1 MRQNGLGKLYERLTP
16 EERFRLDVLASAR
29 GDAEESELLTRTC
42 QRETYTMNHRGYTGR
57 WTGAYE
63 LTLRMYIAVNNE
75 LAKLQM
81 IDAVRGLV
89 PYSQTLS
96 HNMIFEGYFCG
107 HESGSRYAWGRA
119 GKDGE
124 PPGYEEDI
132 EESEEN
138 ADPATE
144 ADMDGLEATVEEY
157 LGFVPEVLD
166 RLERS
171 LASDALSLWIALRA
185 SCTVD
190 HRSCMYQQSVLELLA
205 HLRPPHNLYG
215 PQKLH
220 AWCHVVAFR
229 APSVLMGEAKPL
241 SHRRMLSVRILRSW
255 PTKTPSSK
263 RRWTTSRKPDSA
275 SERLRAS

>member
-1 MRQNGLGKLYERLTP
+1 MSKNPLHRAYDRLTP
-16 EERFRLDVLASAR
+16 KERFRLDVLATAR
-29 GDAEESELLTRTC
+29 GDLEESERLTRTC

-63 LTLRMYIAVNNE
+63 ITLRMYIAVNNE

-96 HNMIFEGYFCG
+96 HNMIVDSYFCG

-171 LASDALSLWIALRA
+171 LASDALSLWTGFCAFCEECVGVEA
-185 SCTVD
+185 QKVAAV
-190 HRSCMYQQSVLELLA
+190 VLE
-205 HLRPPHNLYG
+205 P
-215 PQKLH
+215 
-220 AWCHVVAFR
+220 VAGRIEDLEAR
-229 APSVLMGEAKPL
+229 A
-241 SHRRMLSVRILRSW
+241 
-255 PTKTPSSK
+255 
-263 RRWTTSRKPDSA
+263 
-275 SERLRAS
+275 ERLGLEADPETVQKVREGLADNWRLVEERGV

>member
-1 MRQNGLGKLYERLTP
+1 MSKTSLHRAYDRLSP

-63 LTLRMYIAVNNE
+63 ITLRMYIAVNNE

-81 IDAVRGLV
+81 IDAFRELI
-89 PYSQTLS
+89 PYSQSLS
-96 HNMIFEGYFCG
+96 HNMILDGYFRG

-119 GKDGE
+119 GKDGG
-124 PPGYEEDI
+124 PPGYEQDI
-132 EESEEN
+132 EESEQN

-171 LASDALSLWIALRA
+171 LASDALNLWKGFCAFCEECVGVGA
-185 SCTVD
+185 QKVVTV
-190 HRSCMYQQSVLELLA
+190 VLEPFAGRIEDLEA
-205 HLRPPHNLYG
+205 
-215 PQKLH
+215 
-220 AWCHVVAFR
+220 R
-229 APSVLMGEAKPL
+229 A
-241 SHRRMLSVRILRSW
+241 
-255 PTKTPSSK
+255 
-263 RRWTTSRKPDSA
+263 
-275 SERLRAS
+275 ERLGLQADPETVEEVREGFAESWRVVEERAV

>member
-42 QRETYTMNHRGYTGR
+42 QRQTYTMNHRGYTGR

-63 LTLRMYIAVNNE
+63 ITLRMYIAVNNE

-96 HNMIFEGYFCG
+96 HNMIVDSYFCG

-171 LASDALSLWIALRA
+171 LASDALSLWTGFCAFCEECVGVEA
-185 SCTVD
+185 QKVAAV
-190 HRSCMYQQSVLELLA
+190 VLE
-205 HLRPPHNLYG
+205 P
-215 PQKLH
+215 
-220 AWCHVVAFR
+220 VAGRIEDLEAR
-229 APSVLMGEAKPL
+229 A
-241 SHRRMLSVRILRSW
+241 
-255 PTKTPSSK
+255 
-263 RRWTTSRKPDSA
+263 
-275 SERLRAS
+275 ERLGLEADPETVQKVREGLADNWRLVEERGV

>member
-1 MRQNGLGKLYERLTP
+1 MRENGLGKLYERLTP

-63 LTLRMYIAVNNE
+63 ITLRMYIAVNNE

-96 HNMIFEGYFCG
+96 HNMIVEGYFCG

-171 LASDALSLWIALRA
+171 LASDALSLWKGFCAFCEECVGVEA
-185 SCTVD
+185 QKVAAV
-190 HRSCMYQQSVLELLA
+190 VLE
-205 HLRPPHNLYG
+205 P
-215 PQKLH
+215 
-220 AWCHVVAFR
+220 VAGRIEDLEVR
-229 APSVLMGEAKPL
+229 A
-241 SHRRMLSVRILRSW
+241 
-255 PTKTPSSK
+255 
-263 RRWTTSRKPDSA
+263 
-275 SERLRAS
+275 ERLGLEADPVTVEEIREGLRESWRVVEERGV

>member
-1 MRQNGLGKLYERLTP
+1 MRENGLGKLYERLTP

-57 WTGAYE
+57 WSGAYE
-63 LTLRMYIAVNNE
+63 ITLRMYIAVNNE

-81 IDAVRGLV
+81 VDAVRGLV

-96 HNMIFEGYFCG
+96 HNMIFDSYFRG

-119 GKDGE
+119 GKDSE

-157 LGFVPEVLD
+157 LGFLPEVLD

-171 LASDALSLWIALRA
+171 LASDALSLWKGFCAFCEECVGVEA
-185 SCTVD
+185 QKVAAV
-190 HRSCMYQQSVLELLA
+190 VLE
-205 HLRPPHNLYG
+205 P
-215 PQKLH
+215 
-220 AWCHVVAFR
+220 VAGRIEDLEAR
-229 APSVLMGEAKPL
+229 A
-241 SHRRMLSVRILRSW
+241 
-255 PTKTPSSK
+255 
-263 RRWTTSRKPDSA
+263 
-275 SERLRAS
+275 ERLGLEADPETVEEIREGLAENWRVVEERGV